1 MASAVDI
8 CNLALSHLGDEAA
21 VSAISP
27 PDGSVQAAHCARFY
41 PIARDACL
49 EVHAWNFATRRIAPA
64 NVASAVPS
72 SWQFAY
78 TQPAECLRVLN
89 VWGEEYAED
98 DKGYD
103 FVVESNATQGTMIYT
118 NAESATLRYIVRVT
132 DTTKFSPLYVTA
144 LSYLLAAY
152 LSGPIVKGREGMQV
166 AQAMYKMFLSEVAKA
181 AASDASARKIDV
193 KHTPDFIS
201 VRGMNTM
208 APDAWIK
215 R

>member
-8 CNLALSHLGDEAA
+8 CNLGLAHLGDEAA

-27 PDGSVQAAHCARFY
+27 PDGSVQASHCARFY

-49 EVHAWNFATRRIAPA
+49 EAHSWGFATRRVAPA

-72 SWQFAY
+72 SWQYAY
-78 TQPAECLRVLN
+78 ALPAECLKVLN
-89 VWGEEYAED
+89 VWGEDYSED

-103 FVVESNATQGTMIYT
+103 FVVESNASQGTMVYT
-118 NAESATLRYIVRVT
+118 NAENATIRYIVRVT
-132 DTTKFSPLYVTA
+132 DTTKFTPMFVTA

-152 LSGPIVKGREGMQV
+152 LSGPIVKGREGMSV
-166 AQAMYKMFLSEVAKA
+166 AQAMYKMFLSEVVKA
-181 AASDASARKIDV
+181 AASDSSNRKLDI
-193 KHTPDFIS
+193 KHTPDFIG